1 MIAILD
7 IGSAHTAP
15 KLLTMDSRT
24 TQETLMKTSHWLTLA
39 AAIMITAIEAWV
51 FTGESA
57 TAVEAAGTTADV
69 VLSDRPA
76 DAR

>member
-1 MIAILD
+1 
-7 IGSAHTAP
+7 
-15 KLLTMDSRT
+15 
-24 TQETLMKTSHWLTLA
+24 MKTSHWFTLA

-57 TAVEAAGTTADV
+57 TAVEAAGTTADA
-69 VLSDRPA
+69 VLSPA

>member
-1 MIAILD
+1 
-7 IGSAHTAP
+7 
-15 KLLTMDSRT
+15 
-24 TQETLMKTSHWLTLA
+24 MKTSRWLTLA
-39 AAIMITAIEAWV
+39 AAILITVLEVWI

-69 VLSDRPA
+69 TLGSA